1 MVLEPEEWVRQHV
14 LHHLNAA
21 LGYPLGCMS
30 VEHQLTLNGMSRRAD
45 IVAFTPDG
53 TPRILVECKAPNVAL
68 NQDAV
73 SQAARYNLVL
83 RVPVLLVTNG
93 LKHAAFGLDD
103 EGTLP
108 PSPNFRLAPAFEGG
122 PCVLSR
128 RNEDHRHSRSG
139 RQAWPVSSV
148 GLRKRQH
155 RGGKHGGRQALKR
168 ARHRPRQQPR
178 RHHHVHPR

>member
-14 LHHLNAA
+14 IHHLNAV
-21 LGYPLGCMS
+21 LDYPLGCMS

-103 EGTLP
+103 EGHASPLAQLP
-108 PSPNFRLAPAFEGG
+108 ACP
-122 PCVLSR
+122 
-128 RNEDHRHSRSG
+128 
-139 RQAWPVSSV
+139 
-148 GLRKRQH
+148 GL
-155 RGGKHGGRQALKR
+155 
-168 ARHRPRQQPR
+168 
-178 RHHHVHPR
+178 

>member
-1 MVLEPEEWVRQHV
+1 MDSAMPSLKWPVAPLQTRQPDKGKIEALCFARKKWVVLEPEEWVRQHV
-14 LHHLNAA
+14 IHHLNAV

-103 EGTLP
+103 DGHTSPLAQLP
-108 PSPNFRLAPAFEGG
+108 ACP
-122 PCVLSR
+122 
-128 RNEDHRHSRSG
+128 
-139 RQAWPVSSV
+139 
-148 GLRKRQH
+148 GL
-155 RGGKHGGRQALKR
+155 
-168 ARHRPRQQPR
+168 
-178 RHHHVHPR
+178 

>member
-1 MVLEPEEWVRQHV
+1 MDLGMPPLQWPPAPLKIQRGASGKFEVMCLARRKWVALEPEEWVRQHV
-14 LHHLNAA
+14 IHHLNAV

-103 EGTLP
+103 DGHASPLAQLP
-108 PSPNFRLAPAFEGG
+108 ACP
-122 PCVLSR
+122 
-128 RNEDHRHSRSG
+128 
-139 RQAWPVSSV
+139 
-148 GLRKRQH
+148 GL
-155 RGGKHGGRQALKR
+155 
-168 ARHRPRQQPR
+168 
-178 RHHHVHPR
+178 